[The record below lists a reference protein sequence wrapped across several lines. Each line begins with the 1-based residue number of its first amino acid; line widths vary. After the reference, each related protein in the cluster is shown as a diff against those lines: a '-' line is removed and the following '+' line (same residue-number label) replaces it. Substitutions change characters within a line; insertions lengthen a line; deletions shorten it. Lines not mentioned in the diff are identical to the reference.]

1 MKYNKGFASLVLI
14 AIIVGVLVV
23 GGGIYYLSSNTI
35 KNKKEVKKEENN
47 LPQENKNIT
56 TNNQPTIE
64 SSSLNETNPIKKE
77 QEGPIKLLS
86 LVNGQELIS
95 GSTIS
100 VKYEITSDNITGML
114 LVSGN
119 AGGDGDGG
127 CTEMISG
134 KLKGV
139 YSVECKI
146 QKRLGPISATAG
158 DLTNKTNL
166 ENNNIDLEVVAPKN
180 VKPIE
185 ITYGPQ
191 NYLFGIVGNDAPYI
205 TVSIKYSDGVTRDI
219 PFTYLKYSLDDPSLI
234 SFVHTEKITNTY
246 AQHYIANKGGETI
259 LHLEYQGLK
268 KDIPV
273 KACSMT
279 GNDYPC

>member
-1 MKYNKGFASLVLI
+1 MFMKYNKGFAPLVLI

-23 GGGIYYLSSNTI
+23 GGGAYYLSNN
-35 KNKKEVKKEENN
+35 KNKEEVKIEENN
-47 LPQENKNIT
+47 LPQENKNIA
-56 TNNQPTIE
+56 TNNQSTNEP
-64 SSSLNETNPIKKE
+64 SSLNETNPIKKE

-100 VKYEITSDNITGML
+100 VKYEIISDNVTGIL
-114 LVSGN
+114 LV
-119 AGGDGDGG
+119 GGDVG
-127 CTEMISG
+127 CTEIISG

-166 ENNNIDLEVVAPKN
+166 ENNNIDLEVIAPKN

-185 ITYGPQ
+185 ITYGPE

-205 TVSIKYSDGVTRDI
+205 SVSIKYSDGVTRDI
-219 PFTYLKYSLDDPSLI
+219 PFTYLKYSLDDPSLV
-234 SFVHTEKITNTY
+234 SFVHTEKTTNTY
-246 AQHYIANKGGETI
+246 AQHYIANKGGKTI

-268 KDIPV
+268 KDISV
-273 KACSMT
+273 KTCSPT
-279 GNDYPC
+279 DNDYPC